1 MLCVHTPGSLTVGA
15 GARVTVAGAE
25 SNVAVGLARLGH
37 RVGWA
42 GRVGAD
48 EPGRTV
54 LRALRGEGV
63 DLRHATVDEEAPTG
77 AMLRETRVG
86 DIARVHYWR
95 AGSAAS
101 RQRPEHLAAAWAEGA
116 RILHLTGITPALGE
130 GPRAAVAGAVRHARE
145 HGWTVTLDVNHRERL
160 WGAEQAAPVLRSLL
174 PGVDVVIASTEELP
188 LVAGATE
195 DGERERVAELLAGG
209 AREVVVK
216 LGAKGARVHH
226 RDGSTTK
233 APARRVTV
241 RDTVGAGDA
250 FCAGYLSGLL
260 DGLAAGPRLD
270 RAVVCGAFAVACEGD
285 WEGLPHRDELA
296 LMDAGP
302 GHAVR

>member
-1 MLCVHTPGSLTVGA
+1 MLCVHTPGPLTAGA
-15 GARVTVAGAE
+15 GARITVAGAE

-37 RVGWA
+37 RAGWA
-42 GRVGAD
+42 GRLGAD

-63 DLRHATVDEEAPTG
+63 DLRHASADEGAPTG

-101 RQRPEHLAAAWAEGA
+101 RQRPDHLAAALADGA

-130 GPRAAVAGAVRHARE
+130 GPRAAVTDALRHARE
-145 HGWTVTLDVNHRERL
+145 HGWTVSLDVNHRERL
-160 WGAEQAAPVLRSLL
+160 WSGAQAASVLRSLL
-174 PGVDVVIASTEELP
+174 PGPDVVIASEDELP
-188 LVAGATE
+188 IVAGAAG
-195 DGERERVAELLAGG
+195 DGERQRVAELFAEGVG
-209 AREVVVK
+209 EVVVK
-216 LGAKGARVHH
+216 LGAQGARIHH
-226 RDGSTTK
+226 RDGSTTE
-233 APARRVTV
+233 APARRVPV
-241 RDTVGAGDA
+241 RDTPGAGDA

-260 DGLAAGPRLD
+260 DGLGAGRRLE

-285 WEGLPHRDELA
+285 WEGLAHRDELTLLDGA
-296 LMDAGP
+296 P
-302 GHAVR
+302 GHTVR